1 MSKKKREQSLTLSQE
16 DINKQAKDMIA
27 NIVMSDV
34 KIQAKNESQKELIKL
49 IKEKE
54 ITICA
59 GPPGCGKTI
68 VSLGM
73 ALSLLKNED
82 NNYRKIYLIKSVTT
96 LKGEEVGFLKG
107 DLSEKIEPFMWSFIL
122 NVDKLVSGHEIK
134 SLFDSDIIRPFPL
147 AYIRGTTLDNAIVV
161 IDEAQNITIDNAR
174 TILTRIGQNCKM
186 ILLGDTNQIDLKN
199 RDESSLD
206 VLMKMFEGS
215 DKIGVLKMS
224 SSDASIRNPIIN
236 HIEEK
241 YNNYFQELE
250 NEGKSVERKVL
261 NG

>member
-1 MSKKKREQSLTLSQE
+1 MSKKKRDQSFTLSQE
-16 DINKQAKDMIA
+16 DINKQAKNTI
-27 NIVMSDV
+27 NSIVMSDV
-34 KIQAKNESQKELIKL
+34 KIVAKNESQRELIKL

-54 ITICA
+54 ITICS

-73 ALSLLKNED
+73 ALSLLKSED
-82 NNYRKIYLIKSVTT
+82 NFYRKIYLVKSVTT

-107 DLSEKIEPFMWSFIL
+107 DLNEKIEPFMWSFIL
-122 NVDKLVSGHEIK
+122 NVDKLVSGQEIK
-134 SLFDSDIIRPFPL
+134 SLFNSDVIRPFPL

-199 RDESSLD
+199 KNESSLN
-206 VLMKMFEGS
+206 VLIDMFEGS
-215 DKIGVLKMS
+215 DKVGIMKMS
-224 SSDASIRNPIIN
+224 TKDASIRNPIIN

-241 YNNYFQELE
+241 FNNYFQKLE
-250 NEGKSVERKVL
+250 KEGKSVKRTLL

>member
-1 MSKKKREQSLTLSQE
+1 MTKKRRDQSFTLTQE
-16 DINKQAKDMIA
+16 EVNKQAKELIN
-27 NIVMSDV
+27 NIIISDV
-34 KIQAKNESQKELIKL
+34 KIHAKNESQKKL
-49 IKEKE
+49 IKTINEKE

-68 VSLGM
+68 VSLAM
-73 ALSLLKNED
+73 ALSLIKKDD

-122 NVDKLVSGHEIK
+122 NVDKLISEHEIK

-147 AYIRGTTLDNAIVV
+147 AYIRGTTLDNAIII

-174 TILTRIGQNCKM
+174 TILTRIGQNSKM

-199 RDESSLD
+199 KNESSLD
-206 VLMKMFEGS
+206 ILIKMFDNS
-215 DKIGVLKMS
+215 DKIGVVKMDT
-224 SSDASIRNPIIN
+224 SDTSIRNPIIN
-236 HIEEK
+236 YIEDT
-241 YNNYFQELE
+241 YNKYFQELE
-250 NEGKSVERKVL
+250 KEGKSAKRNL
-261 NG
+261 LYG